1 MAPQPTGQL
10 SGRHP
15 PSLTRAREFALA
27 GPSDLPDPAFS
38 AYRRDLAD
46 VALAGQVIASHFVD
60 PVDCTLIRS
69 AAFRSAPNDDAELI
83 ADLDA
88 GEQFRLLESKLGWG
102 WGYAGAED
110 KVGYVKADA
119 LGLS

>member
-1 MAPQPTGQL
+1 L
-10 SGRHP
+10 
-15 PSLTRAREFALA
+15 L
-27 GPSDLPDPAFS
+27 S

-60 PVDCTLIRS
+60 PIDCTLIRS
-69 AAFRSAPNDDAELI
+69 AAFRTAPDDAADVI

-88 GEQFRLLESKLGWG
+88 GERMRLLESKHGWA
-102 WGYAGAED
+102 WGYAGAEE

-119 LGLS
+119 LGLA